1 LYLKNK
7 DISLRKPME
16 ILDFFKVLTLIITF
30 YYLFDISHVTRNKSR
45 GAWDETYIGL
55 LNL

>member
-1 LYLKNK
+1 
-7 DISLRKPME
+7 ME

>member
-1 LYLKNK
+1 
-7 DISLRKPME
+7 ME

-30 YYLFDISHVTRNKSR
+30 YYLFGISYVTGDKSR
-45 GAWDETYIGL
+45 GAWDETGIGL

>member
-1 LYLKNK
+1 
-7 DISLRKPME
+7 ME
-16 ILDFFKVLTLIITF
+16 ILIFFKVLTLIITF

-45 GAWDETYIGL
+45 RARDETDIGL